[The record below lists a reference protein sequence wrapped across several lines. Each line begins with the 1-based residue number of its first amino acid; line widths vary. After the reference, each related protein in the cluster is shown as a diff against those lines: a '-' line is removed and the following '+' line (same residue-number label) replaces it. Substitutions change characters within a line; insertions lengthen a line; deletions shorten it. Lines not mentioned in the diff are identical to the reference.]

1 MARPLRVEYSGA
13 VYHVINR
20 GNAGEN
26 IFRVNR
32 DREKLLEYIEKAAER
47 FLLNIHAYC
56 LMDNHFHILL
66 ETQQPNLS
74 KALQWFSVSYAG
86 YFNRKYH
93 RIGHLFHGRFKSIL
107 VDADEYLKQ
116 LSRYIH
122 LNPVRAGLV
131 NQPVDYPWSSYPIYA
146 GIITTA
152 DWVETE
158 WLLSQFGKT
167 RKVAIKKYKDFVEK
181 VDASRLKNPAEDI
194 VGGFILGSSE
204 FVNWVKDN
212 FLSQRSEDKEIPQLR
227 RLKPTISKETVVE
240 YVCREFGCDLDMILR
255 KGLKRNL
262 ARDISIYLSRQLTSE
277 SGISLGEYFGSISN
291 AAITNRVNYLSRQC
305 EENERLRRRIY
316 NLKQKIM
323 NN

>member
-1 MARPLRVEYSGA
+1 MARPLRVEYPGA

-26 IFRVNR
+26 IFRSNR
-32 DREKLLEYIEKAAER
+32 DREKFLEYIEKAAER

-56 LMDNHFHILL
+56 LMNNHFHILL
-66 ETQQPNLS
+66 ETQRSNLS
-74 KALQWFSVSYAG
+74 RALHWFSVSYAG
-86 YFNRKYH
+86 YYNRRYH

-131 NQPVDYPWSSYPIYA
+131 NQPIDYPWSSYPIYA
-146 GIITTA
+146 GKITTSK
-152 DWVETE
+152 WVETE
-158 WLLSQFGKT
+158 WLLSQFGRT
-167 RKVAIKKYKDFVEK
+167 RKIAIKNYKNFVEN
-181 VDASRLKNPAEDI
+181 VDAKSLKNPAEDI
-194 VGGFILGSSE
+194 VGGFILGSLG

-227 RLKPTISKETVVE
+227 QLKPKISKETVIE
-240 YVCREFGCDLDMILR
+240 YVCREFGCDLDIILR
-255 KGLKRNL
+255 KGQKRNL
-262 ARDISIYLSRQLTSE
+262 ARDTSIYLARELTSE
-277 SGISLGEYFGSISN
+277 SGISLGEYFGNISN
-291 AAITNRVNYLSRQC
+291 AAITNRVKYLSQKC
-305 EENERLRRRIY
+305 EKDKQLMRKIQ